1 MSMVARF
8 DCYPSD
14 FLNGLVGMTADQ
26 IATYTVMIMLQYDR
40 EGPVKFSGRE
50 REIAT
55 RAGLSQGRLRKA
67 VSDLAEMDK
76 VEIVDGYV
84 TNSRTVRELEKISQ
98 IFAKNRA
105 NSVKGG
111 EATRK
116 IKEENAI
123 ISTDE
128 VSRLAPDRLADREPS
143 RAPLPSPSPLSKR
156 DLTVSCPNGASPP
169 VRTRKAYPADFEEF
183 WGLYPTDSIMSKKAA
198 GQVWGRL
205 GMDDRKDA
213 TASLPAFRRYCASH
227 PDYRP
232 IHAERYLTK
241 ARWEG
246 MMKVENQVRSSVFV
260 EHGSPEWRKW
270 QDYFIETRGRGSPS
284 TDQVV
289 NGHTVTGWNFPS
301 KLPPARSSSEM
312 STGLPDS
319 DRS

>member
-1 MSMVARF
+1 
-8 DCYPSD
+8 
-14 FLNGLVGMTADQ
+14 
-26 IATYTVMIMLQYDR
+26 
-40 EGPVKFSGRE
+40 
-50 REIAT
+50 
-55 RAGLSQGRLRKA
+55 
-67 VSDLAEMDK
+67 
-76 VEIVDGYV
+76 
-84 TNSRTVRELEKISQ
+84 
-98 IFAKNRA
+98 
-105 NSVKGG
+105 
-111 EATRK
+111 
-116 IKEENAI
+116 
-123 ISTDE
+123 
-128 VSRLAPDRLADREPS
+128 
-143 RAPLPSPSPLSKR
+143 
-156 DLTVSCPNGASPP
+156 
-169 VRTRKAYPADFEEF
+169 
-183 WGLYPTDSIMSKKAA
+183 MSKKAA